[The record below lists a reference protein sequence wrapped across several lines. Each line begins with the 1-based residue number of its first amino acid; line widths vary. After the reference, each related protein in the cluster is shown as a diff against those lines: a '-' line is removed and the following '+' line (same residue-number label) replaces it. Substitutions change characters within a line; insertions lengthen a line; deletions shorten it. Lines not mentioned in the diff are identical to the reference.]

1 MTYTETRYYK
11 RDSSDNKS
19 EYSTLIDNLTSI
31 PSTNTYT
38 IRDDI
43 RSKFSFEA
51 FKQAV
56 LSEQN
61 GLSARLPSG
70 NESVSEYITAL
81 KSTNSS
87 LREYYFAPT
96 AATNSLTASDTIMMD
111 IANKVIDYFVISSV
125 MYQCIYG
132 VKTGYTVALDMGDAS
147 STKNLATFKEDA
159 TTQDFTTIIHLYKD
173 SIDAL
178 NLTTED
184 YNKFVNTNI
193 EYNGMFLKQD
203 ALLKLKEKQFNTEK
217 SNVITLLSK
226 VHKGNKMFKN
236 QNTKTIIYLV
246 VLMLYIVLIS
256 GLGYGAMTNTGVPGV
271 LKSAMMG
278 NMLIAIGA
286 VVLSV
291 VSIHTLRK
299 MIYKL

>member
-1 MTYTETRYYK
+1 MLRRFLLHSK
-11 RDSSDNKS
+11 R
-19 EYSTLIDNLTSI
+19 
-31 PSTNTYT
+31 
-38 IRDDI
+38 
-43 RSKFSFEA
+43 
-51 FKQAV
+51 
-56 LSEQN
+56 
-61 GLSARLPSG
+61 G
-70 NESVSEYITAL
+70 
-81 KSTNSS
+81 
-87 LREYYFAPT
+87 
-96 AATNSLTASDTIMMD
+96 AS
-111 IANKVIDYFVISSV
+111 
-125 MYQCIYG
+125 
-132 VKTGYTVALDMGDAS
+132 
-147 STKNLATFKEDA
+147 
-159 TTQDFTTIIHLYKD
+159 TQDFTTIIHLYKD

-236 QNTKTIIYLV
+236 QNTKTIIYLI

-278 NMLIAIGA
+278 NLLIAIGA